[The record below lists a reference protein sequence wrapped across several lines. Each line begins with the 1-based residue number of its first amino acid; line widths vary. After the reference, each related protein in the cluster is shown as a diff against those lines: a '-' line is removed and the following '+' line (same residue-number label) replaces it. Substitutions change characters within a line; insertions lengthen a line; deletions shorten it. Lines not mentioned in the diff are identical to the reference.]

1 VYEDKQMRTPPV
13 VTYITRVSMQMESDG
28 FGQGKLG
35 RGTKVD
41 PQTIREIGKRQK
53 EHADRIAGMMD
64 LLKENGFSLESAPGV
79 VYAYSNTVEAFEA
92 KQLLLSAG
100 FQDREFQIVLEYT
113 RGWGML

>member
-1 VYEDKQMRTPPV
+1 MQEDKQMGTPPV
-13 VTYITRVSMQMESDG
+13 VTYLTRVSMQMECDDHR
-28 FGQGKLG
+28 QGKLK
-35 RGTKVD
+35 RETKID
-41 PQTIREIGKRQK
+41 PQIIREIGKRQK

-64 LLKENGFSLESAPGV
+64 VLKEKGFSFEAAPGV